1 MKGLKLRWEKLG
13 RILKPDPGVWWMST
27 CTGSA
32 FAVLK
37 SDSSLVD
44 IYITGRDTSNRSL
57 IGRVEMALDESPR
70 IINIS
75 SDPVLWVGSL
85 GAFDENGVSYPCL
98 VKHENRL
105 YLYYTGWMP
114 TVLTPFQNH
123 LGLAI
128 QQEDGT
134 FERVSRAPILER
146 TNEDY
151 LSVGSV
157 YVLADYNRWQMWYTS
172 FVHWGTE
179 PAEPKHRYV
188 IKYATSENGI
198 RWNRENKICINISRG
213 GEHSICRP
221 TVYRH
226 GDSYHMWYSYR
237 GEYYRIGYAYSKDGI
252 SWQRTDIDAGLSLS
266 DTGWDSDSQAY
277 PNVFKHGGYLYMLY
291 CGNDYGREGLGLAR
305 LKLDV

>member
-1 MKGLKLRWEKLG
+1 M
-13 RILKPDPGVWWMST
+13 
-27 CTGSA
+27 
-32 FAVLK
+32 
-37 SDSSLVD
+37 D

-57 IGRVEMALDESPR
+57 IGRVEMALEESPR

-75 SDPVLWVGSL
+75 SDPVLSVGSL

-98 VKHENRL
+98 VTHDDRL

-157 YVLADYNRWQMWYTS
+157 YALRGYNHWQMWYTS
-172 FVHWGTE
+172 FVHWGTA
-179 PAEPKHRYV
+179 PAEPKHRYI
-188 IKYATSENGI
+188 IKYATSADGI
-198 RWNRENKICINISRG
+198 HWNRENKICINIERE

-221 TVYRH
+221 TVYKN
-226 GDSYHMWYSYR
+226 GDLYHMWYSCR
-237 GEYYRIGYAYSKDGI
+237 GEYYRIGYAYSEDGI
-252 SWQRTDIDAGLSLS
+252 SWQRADIDAGLSLS
-266 DTGWDSDSQAY
+266 ETGWDCGSQAY
-277 PNVFKHGGYLYMLY
+277 PNVFEHGGYLYMLY